1 MSQSLSN
8 LTLITLI
15 HPERICSKCQVWC
28 RRSFYGLIWYR
39 IDNWRKHAKQY
50 ALHAFK
56 KIINTASTCGRSAQI
71 KYHLQ
76 RSSSGTWY
84 ILKHGNIGS
93 SGLWRQILNE
103 NVIPHN
109 KSFCSYVHYWNKGTS
124 RLINQHRVLFKKKN
138 RIFRNSCINISQ
150 SIREKFYETKR
161 YATAESDINYVM
173 NNNMNLQWYIC
184 VSLFNI
190 RSINIAI

>member
-1 MSQSLSN
+1 ML
-8 LTLITLI
+8 
-15 HPERICSKCQVWC
+15 QVPGVMQKKFFFC
-28 RRSFYGLIWYR
+28 LIWYS

-50 ALHAFK
+50 ALHAFN
-56 KIINTASTCGRSAQI
+56 KIINTASTCGRSGQI

-93 SGLWRQILNE
+93 SGLWGQILNE

-124 RLINQHRVLFKKKN
+124 RLINQHRVLSKNKKK
-138 RIFRNSCINISQ
+138 RIFRNSCININQRKILWNQTICNSRVWHKLCNEQ
-150 SIREKFYETKR
+150 KHEPMIYI
-161 YATAESDINYVM
+161 YAFHYLISEV
-173 NNNMNLQWYIC
+173 
-184 VSLFNI
+184 
-190 RSINIAI
+190 

>member
-1 MSQSLSN
+1 MSQILSN

-28 RRSFYGLIWYR
+28 RRSFFCLIWYS

-124 RLINQHRVLFKKKN
+124 RLINQHRVLSKNKKKEFLE
-138 RIFRNSCINISQ
+138 IVVLI

-161 YATAESDINYVM
+161 YVTAESDINYVM
-173 NNNMNLQWYIC
+173 NKNMNQWYIYIC

>member
-1 MSQSLSN
+1 MPTWNEPNSVKPDFNYLDTSWKNML
-8 LTLITLI
+8 
-15 HPERICSKCQVWC
+15 QVPGVMQKKFFFC
-28 RRSFYGLIWYR
+28 LIWYS

-56 KIINTASTCGRSAQI
+56 KIINAASTCGRSGQI

-93 SGLWRQILNE
+93 LGLWRQILNE

-124 RLINQHRVLFKKKN
+124 RLINQHRVLSKNKKKEFLE
-138 RIFRNSCINISQ
+138 IVVLI

-161 YATAESDINYVM
+161 YVTAESDIN
-173 NNNMNLQWYIC
+173 L
-184 VSLFNI
+184 
-190 RSINIAI
+190 

>member
-1 MSQSLSN
+1 MSQILSN

-15 HPERICSKCQVWC
+15 RPERICSKCQVWC
-28 RRSFYGLIWYR
+28 RRSFFLS
-39 IDNWRKHAKQY
+39 NMVQY
-50 ALHAFK
+50 WQLKEACKTICPTCVK
-56 KIINTASTCGRSAQI
+56 KNHQYSTCGRSAQI

-124 RLINQHRVLFKKKN
+124 RLINQHRVLSKNKKKEFLE
-138 RIFRNSCINISQ
+138 IVVLI

-161 YATAESDINYVM
+161 YVTAESYINYLM
-173 NNNMNLQWYIC
+173 NKNMNQWYIYMR
-184 VSLFNI
+184 FI
-190 RSINIAI
+190 I

>member
-1 MSQSLSN
+1 MPTWNEPNSVKPDFNYLDTSWKNML
-8 LTLITLI
+8 
-15 HPERICSKCQVWC
+15 QVPGVMQKK
-28 RRSFYGLIWYR
+28 FFFGLIWYS

-71 KYHLQ
+71 KYRLQ

-93 SGLWRQILNE
+93 LGLWRQILNE

-124 RLINQHRVLFKKKN
+124 RLINQHLKKNN
-138 RIFRNSCINISQ
+138 RIFRNSCINISR

-173 NNNMNLQWYIC
+173 N
-184 VSLFNI
+184 
-190 RSINIAI
+190 

>member
-1 MSQSLSN
+1 M
-8 LTLITLI
+8 
-15 HPERICSKCQVWC
+15 WC
-28 RRSFYGLIWYR
+28 RRSFFCLIWYS

-56 KIINTASTCGRSAQI
+56 KVINTATTCGRSGQI

-124 RLINQHRVLFKKKN
+124 RLINQHLKKNN
-138 RIFRNSCINISQ
+138 RIFRNSCINISR
-150 SIREKFYETKR
+150 SIRENFYETKR

-173 NNNMNLQWYIC
+173 N
-184 VSLFNI
+184 
-190 RSINIAI
+190 

>member
-1 MSQSLSN
+1 MSQILSN

-28 RRSFYGLIWYR
+28 RGSFFFCLIWYS
-39 IDNWRKHAKQY
+39 IDYWRKHAKQY

-124 RLINQHRVLFKKKN
+124 RLIKQHRVLSKKTKK
-138 RIFRNSCINISQ
+138 RIFRNSCINISP

-161 YATAESDINYVM
+161 YVTAVWHKLCNEQKHEPMI
-173 NNNMNLQWYIC
+173 YIYIYMR
-184 VSLFNI
+184 FI
-190 RSINIAI
+190 I

>member
-50 ALHAFK
+50 ALHGIAFK

-124 RLINQHRVLFKKKN
+124 RLINQHRVLFKKKKKEFSE
-138 RIFRNSCINISQ
+138 IVVLIYLHQ
-150 SIREKFYETKR
+150 SEKNFMKPK
-161 YATAESDINYVM
+161 DM
-173 NNNMNLQWYIC
+173 
-184 VSLFNI
+184 
-190 RSINIAI
+190 